1 MCVLCLCSSFY
12 LLSFTTPSTKYLPL
26 SLGFLLYHGIR
37 LDQIKFYRIMKR
49 GGALKLSLIPL
60 SGDEN
65 LSLYV
70 QDFSKRE
77 LRTNLRYI

>member
-1 MCVLCLCSSFY
+1 MWEAKGH
-12 LLSFTTPSTKYLPL
+12 PSTKYLPL
-26 SLGFLLYHGIR
+26 CLGFLLYHGIR
-37 LDQIKFYRIMKR
+37 LDR
-49 GGALKLSLIPL
+49 ALKLSLVPL

-70 QDFSKRE
+70 QDFFKRE